1 MKAPLHWEK
10 LIMYEKNNVA
20 IKVQVCDKCISS
32 EMREEKKLCARE
44 RVSERKKGGKW
55 KVIRVKIL
63 EQSPVFRPPSSKGSS
78 NEIIF

>member
-32 EMREEKKLCARE
+32 EMRERKKFVCE
-44 RVSERKKGGKW
+44 RASERKKGGKW

-63 EQSPVFRPPSSKGSS
+63 ERSPAFRPPSSKGSS